1 MALAVTQKN
10 LSSNLGCGKSLLKI
24 HCDLSQLSQQQVHNQ
39 HQHLSN
45 NNPLPYESSRFRLSS
60 TMLYSLAKLLDPPN
74 SQGTDW
80 RLLAERL
87 NVHRYITFFATR
99 PSPTE
104 SILCLWEARNRELL
118 AVSNLMN
125 VLRGMGRFDA
135 ASVLEQDL
143 EIH

>member
-1 MALAVTQKN
+1 MALAVSQKKAQPG
-10 LSSNLGCGKSLLKI
+10 LGGKSLLKI
-24 HCDLSQLSQQQVHNQ
+24 HCDLSQLPQQWLPIQ
-39 HQHLSN
+39 QHLSN
-45 NNPLPYESSRFRLSS
+45 NNPIPYDSSRFRLTH

-74 SQGTDW
+74 IQGNDW

-143 EIH
+143 EIR

>member
-1 MALAVTQKN
+1 MALAVSQKN
-10 LSSNLGCGKSLLKI
+10 VPSSLGGKSLLKI
-24 HCDLSQLSQQQVHNQ
+24 HCDLSQLPQQRLHIQ
-39 HQHLSN
+39 QHLSN
-45 NNPLPYESSRFRLSS
+45 NNPIPYDSSRFRLTH

-74 SQGTDW
+74 NQGNDW

-143 EIH
+143 EIR